1 VDVGRH
7 FNFDPGALDKAWIK
21 NCCAIG
27 LSGSFVEPLEASS
40 IGTSI
45 QQAFLLMHRLSNY
58 NDKVIDSYNKSFSDI
73 MENIRDFIVLHYIT
87 KKTNSKFWV
96 DASNNELPDSLKHN
110 LDIWQHKLP
119 IREDFANL
127 SNYILFTEDNFSLVM
142 QGLDLFNH
150 QSIKQEF
157 DSSSQQVKDAAQQTI
172 NDYQQFL
179 KTVKLVSHKDMLSLI
194 RTL

>member
-1 VDVGRH
+1 
-7 FNFDPGALDKAWIK
+7 
-21 NCCAIG
+21 
-27 LSGSFVEPLEASS
+27 
-40 IGTSI
+40 
-45 QQAFLLMHRLSNY
+45 
-58 NDKVIDSYNKSFSDI
+58 
-73 MENIRDFIVLHYIT
+73 
-87 KKTNSKFWV
+87 
-96 DASNNELPDSLKHN
+96 
-110 LDIWQHKLP
+110 LP